1 MEAPAME
8 VFQMRRLLVPVA
20 AAFALAVAA
29 APAPAAPFALGPTS
43 VASGLSPWAP
53 GCGGPGEAAAT
64 SFNYL
69 NAEVETHVA
78 VNPTNPNNVVAFWQQ
93 DRWNDGG
100 AHGNLAGYSFDGG
113 ATWGHSAPAFT
124 RCAGGTGDTGGYERG
139 TDPWLSFSPNGRLHA
154 ITIGFDNSTARNAI
168 LAAFSD
174 NGGVSW
180 STPRIVRFDNP
191 RAIGNAFNDKETLT
205 ADPFNSSLVYATWQR
220 IISPSERASQR
231 GFENASSFYSEAYFA
246 RSTNGGASW
255 EPARA
260 IFKEHGVLNQTIGNQ
275 VEVLPDGTL
284 INGFNLIHGATNRHG
299 TRGYNV
305 ALVRSPDK
313 GVTWSD
319 DIFVNRL
326 LVDEVTDPDDGHDV
340 RTGDI
345 LPDWAVDR
353 SSNAATRG
361 NVYVVWMDRR
371 FNDPDHDDILL
382 ARSRTGGLTWEA
394 PVVVDKAP
402 RGVDAFTA
410 MVDVDSQGRVAV
422 SYYDFRN
429 DVPGDAVL
437 STDLWVTHSHDGG
450 VTFPDESRVTTAS
463 FDMRTAPD
471 ARGYFVGDYTGLD
484 HVGTTFHPTWVGA
497 NNGNTA
503 NRTDVF
509 HRTAG

>member
-1 MEAPAME
+1 
-8 VFQMRRLLVPVA
+8 VLYQ
-20 AAFALAVAA
+20 
-29 APAPAAPFALGPTS
+29 
-43 VASGLSPWAP
+43 
-53 GCGGPGEAAAT
+53 
-64 SFNYL
+64 

-78 VNPTNPNNVVAFWQQ
+78 VNPTNADNVVTYWQQ
-93 DRWNDGG
+93 DRWSDGG

-113 ATWGHSAPAFT
+113 LTWAHSAPAFS
-124 RCAGGTGDTGGYERG
+124 RCAGGAGLGNAGNYERA

-154 ITIGFDNSTARNAI
+154 IALVFDNSTARNAV

-174 NGGVSW
+174 TGGATW

-191 RAIGNAFNDKETLT
+191 RAVGNNFNDKETLT
-205 ADPFNSSLVYATWQR
+205 ADPFDSSLVYATWQR
-220 IISPSERASQR
+220 IVSPSERTSQK
-231 GFENASSFYSEAYFA
+231 GFENAASFFSAAWFA
-246 RSTNGGASW
+246 RSTNGGVSW
-255 EPARA
+255 EPARP
-260 IFKEHGVLNQTIGNQ
+260 IFREHGALTQTIGNQ

-284 INGFNLIHGATNRHG
+284 INGFNLIHAVSNRHN

-305 ALVRSPDK
+305 ALVRSEDK

-319 DIFVNRL
+319 DVFVNRL
-326 LVDEVTDPDDGHDV
+326 LVDEVTDPEDPDGDV

-371 FNDPDHDDILL
+371 FNDPDHNDILL
-382 ARSRTGGLTWEA
+382 ARSTDGGFTWDD
-394 PVVVDKAP
+394 PVVVDRTP

-410 MVDVDSQGRVAV
+410 MVDVDGQGRVAV

-429 DVPGDAVL
+429 DVAGDGAL
-437 STDLWVTHSHDGG
+437 STDFWLTHSHDGG
-450 VTFPDESRVTTAS
+450 ASFSEESRLTTDS

-471 ARGYFVGDYTGLD
+471 AGGYFVGDYTGLD
-484 HVGTTFHPTWVGA
+484 HFGSTTFHPAWVEA
-497 NNGNTA
+497 DDGNTA

-509 HRTAG
+509 HRTAR

>member
-1 MEAPAME
+1 
-8 VFQMRRLLVPVA
+8 MRGFLLTVVA
-20 AAFALAVAA
+20 ALALAVGAV
-29 APAPAAPFALGPTS
+29 PAQAAPFTLGPTS
-43 VASGLSPWAP
+43 IASGLSPWPP
-53 GCGGPGEAAAT
+53 GCGGPGEA
-64 SFNYL
+64 SPGSVLYQ

-78 VNPTNPNNVVAFWQQ
+78 VNPTDADNVVTFWQQ
-93 DRWNDGG
+93 DRWSDGG
-100 AHGNLAGYSFDGG
+100 SHGNLAGYSLDGG
-113 ATWGHSAPAFT
+113 LTWAHSAPRFS
-124 RCAGGTGDTGGYERG
+124 RCAGGAGLGNAGDYQRA

-154 ITIGFDNSTARNAI
+154 ISIGFDNSTARNAI
-168 LAAFSD
+168 LAAYSD
-174 NGGVSW
+174 DGGASW

-191 RAIGNAFNDKETLT
+191 RAVGNNFNDKETLT
-205 ADPFNSSLVYATWQR
+205 ADPFDSSLVYATWQR
-220 IISPSERASQR
+220 IVSPSERTSQK
-231 GFENASSFYSEAYFA
+231 GYENAASFFSTAWFA
-246 RSTNGGASW
+246 RSTNGGESW
-255 EPARA
+255 EPARPIYRERGA
-260 IFKEHGVLNQTIGNQ
+260 LTQTIGNQ

-284 INGFNLIHGATNRHG
+284 INGFNLIHAATNRHG

-326 LVDEVTDPDDGHDV
+326 LSDEVTDPDDGHDV

-353 SSNAATRG
+353 SSNTATRG
-361 NVYVVWMDRR
+361 NVYVVWMDTR

-382 ARSRTGGLTWEA
+382 ARSRNGGLTWDA

-402 RGVDAFTA
+402 RGVDAFTP
-410 MVDVDSQGRVAV
+410 MVDVDSSGRVAV

-437 STDLWVTHSHDGG
+437 STDFWIAHSHDGG
-450 VTFPDESRVTTAS
+450 ASFPDESRVTPAS

-471 ARGYFVGDYTGLD
+471 ALGYFVGDYAGLD
-484 HVGTTFHPTWVGA
+484 FAGGGLRSGFKPFHVRA
-497 NNGNTA
+497 NSGNLA

-509 HRTAG
+509 ATTASTSGP

>member
-1 MEAPAME
+1 
-8 VFQMRRLLVPVA
+8 MRFLVSA
-20 AAFALAVAA
+20 AIAVAFAIVSV
-29 APAPAAPFALGPTS
+29 PAQATPFTLGPVS
-43 VASGLSPWAP
+43 IASGLSPFPP
-53 GCGGPGEAAAT
+53 GCGGPGEAL
-64 SFNYL
+64 SSSVNYQ

-78 VNPTNPNNVVAFWQQ
+78 VNPTNASNVVAFWQQ

-100 AHGNLAGYSFDGG
+100 SHGNLAGYSSNGG
-113 ATWGHSAPAFT
+113 LTWGRSAPAFS
-124 RCAGGTGDTGGYERG
+124 RCAGGTGNTGGYERA

-154 ITIGFDNSTARNAI
+154 ITIGFDNSTPRNAI

-174 NGGVSW
+174 DGGATW

-191 RAIGNAFNDKETLT
+191 RALGNNFNDKETIT

-220 IISPSERASQR
+220 IVSPSPRASQP
-231 GFENASSFYSEAYFA
+231 GYDNAFSWYSEAYFA
-246 RSTNGGASW
+246 RSTNAGQSW

-260 IFKEHGVLNQTIGNQ
+260 IFTERGRHVQTIGNQ

-284 INGFNLIHGATNRHG
+284 INGFNLIHSITNRDKS
-299 TRGYNV
+299 RGYTV

-313 GVTWSD
+313 GETWSNP
-319 DIFVNRL
+319 ITVNRL
-326 LVDEVTDPDDGHDV
+326 FVDDVTDPDTGHDV

-345 LPDWAVDR
+345 IPDWAVDR

-371 FNDPDHDDILL
+371 FTDGDHNDILL
-382 ARSRTGGLTWEA
+382 ARSTDGGLTWED
-394 PVVVDKAP
+394 PVVADRAP

-410 MVDVDSQGRVAV
+410 MVDVDAQGRVAV

-429 DVPGDAVL
+429 DAADDGAL
-437 STDLWVTHSHDGG
+437 STDFWVTHSHDGG
-450 VTFPDESRVTTAS
+450 VTFSDESRLTPTS

-471 ARGYFVGDYTGLD
+471 ALGYFVGDYTGLD
-484 HVGTTFHPTWVGA
+484 HFGTTFHPTWVGA
-497 NNGNTA
+497 NDGNLA

>member
-1 MEAPAME
+1 ML
-8 VFQMRRLLVPVA
+8 RRSS
-20 AAFALAVAA
+20 
-29 APAPAAPFALGPTS
+29 LGPTS
-43 VASGLSPWAP
+43 LASGVSPLAP
-53 GCGGPGEAAAT
+53 GCGGPGEALP
-64 SFNYL
+64 SSVNYQ

-78 VNPTNPNNVVAFWQQ
+78 VNPTNANNVVAFWQQ

-100 AHGNLAGYSFDGG
+100 SHGSLAGFSFDGG
-113 ATWGHSAPAFT
+113 TTWGHSAPAFT
-124 RCAGGTGDTGGYERG
+124 RCAGGTGDSGGYERG

-168 LAAFSD
+168 LAAFSN
-174 NGGVSW
+174 NGGASW

-191 RAIGNAFNDKETLT
+191 RAVGNAFNDKETLT

-220 IISPSERASQR
+220 IISPSLTTSQQ
-231 GFENASSFYSEAYFA
+231 GYNNALSYYSEAYFA
-246 RSTNGGASW
+246 RSTNGGQSW

-260 IFKEHGVLNQTIGNQ
+260 IFREHGVLTQTIGNQ
-275 VEVLPDGTL
+275 VEVLPNGTL
-284 INGFNLIHGATNRHG
+284 IDGFNLIHAATNRKG
-299 TRGYNV
+299 TRGYNI

-319 DIFVNRL
+319 DIAVNRL
-326 LVDEVTDPDDGHDV
+326 LVDEVTDPDTGHDV

-353 SSNAATRG
+353 SSNARRAATSTSCG
-361 NVYVVWMDRR
+361 WTRR
-371 FNDPDHDDILL
+371 YNDTDHDDILL
-382 ARSRTGGLTWEA
+382 ARSRNGGLNWDP
-394 PVVVDKAP
+394 PVVVDKTP

-429 DVPGDAVL
+429 DEPGDAVL
-437 STDLWVTHSHDGG
+437 STDLWLTHSHDGG
-450 VTFPDESRVTTAS
+450 ATFPDESRITTAS

-471 ARGYFVGDYTGLD
+471 ALGYFVGDYTGLD
-484 HVGTTFHPTWVGA
+484 HFGTTFHPAWVGA
-497 NNGNTA
+497 NDGNLA

-509 HRTAG
+509 HRAAG